1 MTNST
6 KREPARM
13 LTCDDVRCRCGQLV
27 ARWAE
32 QGIEIKCKRCR
43 RLVTIAFDAIAGRPP
58 AMLVN

>member
-32 QGIEIKCKRCR
+32 EGIEIKCKRCR
-43 RLVTIAFDAIAGRPP
+43 RLVTIAFGSIAGRPP
-58 AMLVN
+58 AMLAN